1 MGEWSKSIGEK
12 GEKIVK
18 FVFEEIL
25 EFNSLIENTSIE
37 CNKGE
42 KHKDKK
48 AKKNKSTH
56 GIDGLIYLESQIE
69 DGLLDTAVISSKYT
83 INYPKNPK
91 SLFKSHLKDL
101 AYTIECFKNS
111 KINSE
116 INQKFN
122 SVTKTELTGI
132 LVWLSNGDDVN
143 FNLNS
148 TVNNITID
156 NQLIFDKIILLDNSK
171 VNFLFQSIYR
181 AKETYGRENVSFVYH
196 NSSLNYNYQQSLTY
210 GKTFPINYF
219 YSDII
224 PMRVEHN
231 NSIFLILFINDDF
244 SSENFS
250 QLLSFA
256 KTFDH
261 LNSIEKTIIS
271 YKNFDNLINE
281 KSIKDTLVSFQ
292 NYTLEKNLFVKKFP
306 IDFRNN

>member
-1 MGEWSKSIGEK
+1 MGEWSKSIGER

-25 EFNSLIENTSIE
+25 EFNSLIEGTSIE

-42 KHKDKK
+42 QHKDKQ

-56 GIDGLIYLESQIE
+56 GMDGLIYLESQIE
-69 DGLLDTAVISSKYT
+69 DGLLDTVVISSKYT
-83 INYPKNPK
+83 IKYPENSK

-101 AYTIECFKNS
+101 AFTIECFKNS

-116 INQKFN
+116 INQRFN
-122 SVTKTELTGI
+122 TVTKTELTGI
-132 LVWLSNGDDVN
+132 LVWLSNDDDIN

-148 TVNNITID
+148 KVNNITID
-156 NQLIFDKIILLDNSK
+156 NQLIFDKIILLDNNK

-181 AKETYGRENVSFVYH
+181 AKETYGKENVSFVYH
-196 NSSLNYNYQQSLTY
+196 NSSLNYSSQQSLTY
-210 GKTFPINYF
+210 GKTFPINYL

-244 SSENFS
+244 SLENFS

-271 YKNFDNLINE
+271 YKNFDSLLNE
-281 KSIKDTLVSFQ
+281 KSIKDVLVNFQ
-292 NYTLEKNLFVKKFP
+292 NYNLEKNLFVKKFP

>member
-1 MGEWSKSIGEK
+1 MGEWSKSIGER

-25 EFNSLIENTSIE
+25 EFNSLIEGTSIE

-42 KHKDKK
+42 QHKDKQ

-56 GIDGLIYLESQIE
+56 GMDGLIYLESQIE
-69 DGLLDTAVISSKYT
+69 DGLLDTVVISSKYT
-83 INYPKNPK
+83 IKYPENPK

-101 AYTIECFKNS
+101 AFTIECFKNS

-116 INQKFN
+116 INQRFN
-122 SVTKTELTGI
+122 TVTKTELTGI
-132 LVWLSNGDDVN
+132 LVWLSNDDDIN

-148 TVNNITID
+148 KVNNITID
-156 NQLIFDKIILLDNSK
+156 NQLIFDKIILLDNNK

-181 AKETYGRENVSFVYH
+181 AKETYGKENVSFVYH
-196 NSSLNYNYQQSLTY
+196 NSSLNYSSQQSLTY
-210 GKTFPINYF
+210 GKTFPINYL

-244 SSENFS
+244 SLENFS

-271 YKNFDNLINE
+271 YKNFDSLLNE
-281 KSIKDTLVSFQ
+281 KSIKDVLVNFQ
-292 NYTLEKNLFVKKFP
+292 NYNLEKNLFVKKFP